1 MEDQEILA
9 LLDRR
14 DEAAIPALQEA
25 YGAYCRK
32 IAAGILE
39 RPEDCEE
46 CLNDLWHQA
55 WRHLPGNPPRELR
68 LYLAAATR
76 NLCVSRYRA
85 QTAEKRGGRSAL
97 LLEEL
102 SECITDGRS
111 AEDAVL
117 QQELARAVNDFLK
130 TLSARSRDLF
140 LRRYFYAESIQ
151 EIAARY
157 RLREGAVYMS
167 LSRTRM
173 KLRKYLQKGGYL
185 E

>member
-14 DEAAIPALQEA
+14 DEAAIPALQET

-32 IAAGILE
+32 IAAGILD

-55 WRHLPGNPPRELR
+55 WRHLPGNHPRELR
-68 LYLAAATR
+68 LYLAVATR

-97 LLEEL
+97 LLEGSKPCSKCGEL
-102 SECITDGRS
+102 LEFEFDEDDEDDSE
-111 AEDAVL
+111 EMP
-117 QQELARAVNDFLK
+117 F
-130 TLSARSRDLF
+130 
-140 LRRYFYAESIQ
+140 
-151 EIAARY
+151 
-157 RLREGAVYMS
+157 
-167 LSRTRM
+167 
-173 KLRKYLQKGGYL
+173 
-185 E
+185 